1 MSHLFRRTV
10 LAAATLTTICA
21 FSSVSAANREV
32 TIVNKTRV
40 AMIEFYASSVGTND
54 WEEDILG
61 QDILNPGESVDI
73 DMDDGSGAC
82 RFDFKGVFK
91 DGESVV
97 QSNVNVCDVGEFSF
111 TQ

>member
-1 MSHLFRRTV
+1 MSHLLRRAV
-10 LAAATLTTICA
+10 LAVSAFATICA

-32 TIVNKTRV
+32 TIINKTRV
-40 AMIEFYASSVGTND
+40 ALVEFYASSVGTND

-73 DMDDGSGAC
+73 DIDDGSGAC
-82 RFDFKGVFK
+82 RYDFKGVFK
-91 DGESVV
+91 DGDSVV
-97 QSNVNVCDVGEFSF
+97 KNRINVCEVGEFSF